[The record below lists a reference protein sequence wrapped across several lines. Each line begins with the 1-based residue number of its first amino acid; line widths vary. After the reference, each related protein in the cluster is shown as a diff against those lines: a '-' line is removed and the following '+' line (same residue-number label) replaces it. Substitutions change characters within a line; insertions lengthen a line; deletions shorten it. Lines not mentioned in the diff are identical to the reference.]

1 MESCGST
8 QLTGST
14 ELDQITVATVRKAA
28 SGEQEQTSGVGYS
41 HKTLRKGA
49 CNCVVFFITQV
60 S

>member
-14 ELDQITVATVRKAA
+14 ELDQITVATVHKAA

-41 HKTLRKGA
+41 RKTLRKGA